1 MVEEVRGGGRGWGS
15 IEPTRVVALPSARNE
30 APTQGERSC
39 NGLLPFGHH
48 RWRSALWW
56 FRLPPHAFPC
66 VELLPHS
73 HPLRMFPH
81 SQLKSSAWVCSPDP
95 TFQHPALVCSGGHPL
110 RLGGQGRAQYPVY
123 RSHSVLPP
131 HAGCHVLFPGCGVHP
146 SLSAPLRV
154 AGPISLLFLFLFLLS
169 LDLPR
174 SAGILLVLLGV
185 SGPLLIFCGGSVR
198 IVTFADVFL
207 MRLWREI
214 NSMSA

>member
-1 MVEEVRGGGRGWGS
+1 MVSAAARRDFSFSSLTLGLAVLSAPSVRVAYPKVSAPEASPEHRSLLMVEEVRGGGRGWGS

-110 RLGGQGRAQYPVY
+110 RLGGQG
-123 RSHSVLPP
+123 
-131 HAGCHVLFPGCGVHP
+131 
-146 SLSAPLRV
+146 
-154 AGPISLLFLFLFLLS
+154 
-169 LDLPR
+169 
-174 SAGILLVLLGV
+174 
-185 SGPLLIFCGGSVR
+185 
-198 IVTFADVFL
+198 
-207 MRLWREI
+207 
-214 NSMSA
+214 

>member
-1 MVEEVRGGGRGWGS
+1 MVSAAARRDFSFSSLTLGLAVLSAPSVRVAYPKLSAPEASPEHRSLLMVEEVRGGGRGWGS

-48 RWRSALWW
+48 RWRSVLWW

-95 TFQHPALVCSGGHPL
+95 TFQHPALVCSGRHPL
-110 RLGGQGRAQYPVY
+110 RPGGQG
-123 RSHSVLPP
+123 
-131 HAGCHVLFPGCGVHP
+131 
-146 SLSAPLRV
+146 
-154 AGPISLLFLFLFLLS
+154 
-169 LDLPR
+169 
-174 SAGILLVLLGV
+174 
-185 SGPLLIFCGGSVR
+185 
-198 IVTFADVFL
+198 
-207 MRLWREI
+207 
-214 NSMSA
+214 